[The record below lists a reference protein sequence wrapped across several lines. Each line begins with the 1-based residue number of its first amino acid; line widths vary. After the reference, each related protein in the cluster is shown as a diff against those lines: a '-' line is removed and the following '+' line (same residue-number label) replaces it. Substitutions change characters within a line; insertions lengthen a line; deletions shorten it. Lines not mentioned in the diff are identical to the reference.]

1 MDRLKIGFFY
11 YREWSIKLVDDV
23 VRMLEP
29 TKDNIIREIL
39 RFNDKNDLSNIKPE
53 EFNIIFFIGWSSI
66 VPSRVF
72 NNTNCV
78 VLHPSALPKY
88 RGGSP
93 IQNQIINGV
102 TNSMVSFIKMNE
114 GIDEGNIIYQVP
126 LSLSGNL
133 DDIFTN
139 IIELSAPIIL
149 AIILQYFYL
158 ERFVTQKQNDE
169 NASYYPRRT
178 ADMSEIKIND
188 FNLFSALELHNKIRS
203 LQDPYPNA
211 YIKCKDNSFLYI
223 IESKISG

>member
-1 MDRLKIGFFY
+1 MLLFRTQSSFITFNLANTLYKRPSQKAAEIPYPIKIDAN
-11 YREWSIKLVDDV
+11 L
-23 VRMLEP
+23 
-29 TKDNIIREIL
+29 
-39 RFNDKNDLSNIKPE
+39 
-53 EFNIIFFIGWSSI
+53 
-66 VPSRVF
+66 
-72 NNTNCV
+72 NTNCV

-114 GIDEGNIIYQVP
+114 GIDEGDIIYQTP
-126 LSLSGNL
+126 LNLSGKL